1 MSIINLSQNLKGMD
15 KEEIKQEAK
24 TGDDEV
30 MGVKNAIRGFVEAKK
45 GEENAVDKGK
55 SGILRRA
62 LKLIKR
68 KK

>member
-15 KEEIKQEAK
+15 KEEIKQEAE

-45 GEENAVDKGK
+45 GEANAVDKGK